1 MCLPFFCFPRSNA
14 SHTFDPA
21 SSATVSLLRIAW
33 SQLRRFYQ
41 PNHNV
46 ATIFIHDFRRIV
58 FSKTLNLFVHDHSTL
73 NTCQIRTRSRISSKI
88 SSSNHD
94 FPENISIWLVLSLS
108 PKWLTYF
115 SSSSK
120 DRSKRISKLDAGRFS
135 SKIFQFSPVEEKKKI
150 KFPDRRGKLI
160 E

>member
-21 SSATVSLLRIAW
+21 SSATVSLLRIVW

-41 PNHNV
+41 PNHNI

-88 SSSNHD
+88 LSSNHD

-120 DRSKRISKLDAGRFS
+120 TVLRESRSSTRVDFLQKFSNFLPLKKRRKLNSPTDAGNW
-135 SKIFQFSPVEEKKKI
+135 
-150 KFPDRRGKLI
+150 
-160 E
+160 